1 MKKFSFKAII
11 AGLTA
16 AAALLSSC
24 SVTQADSSSKS
35 SGGSDTKAT
44 STDYKYGK
52 IDIPGRDGAL
62 CGAPI
67 YIAYE
72 NGYFAEE
79 GFDVNLISA
88 DFETRKIGLNNG
100 TIPIVNG
107 DFQFFPSI
115 ENGIDVKVV
124 DGLHEGCIKF
134 AVRPDS
140 DIETV
145 EDLKGKKIGVDEIGG
160 TPHQVASLWLENAGI
175 SADPSDGEV
184 TFLPYSDGNLEFEAL
199 ASGEIDVAAL
209 WDPLGSI
216 HEKAGDVKIIFDLGT
231 DPYFSGYFCCFLY
244 ASTKVINE
252 KPDEVAALLRAYRK
266 AQEFIYENPEETVDI
281 IINGNY
287 ASIEDKELA
296 VELIKSYGYPSASEH
311 DDSWDQKV
319 KDNVVYFVNGLS
331 QIGYLESDPAEFA
344 DKIYYKVDVNLGA
357 DETAVNAPADT
368 GEAEGKDVAIDE
380 NSEAAPGR
388 LAVEPDGMN
397 TCCKEKEKA

>member
-1 MKKFSFKAII
+1 MVKMKKKLFAMIM
-11 AGLTA
+11 A
-16 AAALLSSC
+16 AVTVMASC
-24 SVTQADSSSKS
+24 SVSEGNDSGKD
-35 SGGSDTKAT
+35 SGET
-44 STDYKYGK
+44 SPKTENTEYKYGS
-52 IDIPGRDGAL
+52 IDIPGKDGAL

-140 DIETV
+140 DISTV
-145 EDLKGKKIGVDEIGG
+145 DDLKGKKIGVDEIGG

-175 SADPSDGEV
+175 SADPADGEV

-199 ASGEIDVAAL
+199 ANGEIDVAAL

-216 HEKAGDVKIIFDLGT
+216 HEKAGDVKIVFDLGT
-231 DPYFSGYFCCFLY
+231 DPYFEDHFCCFLY
-244 ASTKVINE
+244 ASTKVLNDD
-252 KPDEVAALLRAYRK
+252 PDEVAALLRAYRK
-266 AQEFIYENPEETVDI
+266 AQEWLYENPEEAVDI
-281 IINGNY
+281 IVDKNY

-296 VELIKSYGYPSASEH
+296 ADLIKSYGFPSAAEH
-311 DDSWDQKV
+311 DENWDAHVESDV
-319 KDNVVYFVNGLS
+319 KYFVDGLS
-331 QIGYLESDPAEFA
+331 KIGYLESDPDEFA
-344 DKIYYKVDVNLGA
+344 KNIYQKVEV
-357 DETAVNAPADT
+357 
-368 GEAEGKDVAIDE
+368 GK
-380 NSEAAPGR
+380 
-388 LAVEPDGMN
+388 
-397 TCCKEKEKA
+397 

>member
-1 MKKFSFKAII
+1 MKNTRIISAI
-11 AGLTA
+11 AA
-16 AAALLSSC
+16 MVFAAALGSC
-24 SVTQADSSSKS
+24 SVSEADSASEK
-35 SGGSDTKAT
+35 DTASAKT
-44 STDYKYGK
+44 ENTDFKYGK
-52 IDIPGRDGAL
+52 IDIPGKDGAL

-67 YIAYE
+67 YVAYE

-140 DIETV
+140 DINGV

-199 ASGEIDVAAL
+199 ANGEIDVAAL

-216 HEKAGDVKIIFDLGT
+216 HEKAGDVKIIFDLGK
-231 DPYFSGYFCCFLY
+231 DPYFESHFCCFLY
-244 ASTKVINE
+244 ASTKVLNE
-252 KPDEVAALLRAYRK
+252 DPEEVAALLRAYRK
-266 AQEFIYENPEETVDI
+266 AQEWIYENPEQAVDLI
-281 IINGNY
+281 VDKNY
-287 ASIEDKELA
+287 ASIEDRELA
-296 VELIKSYGYPSASEH
+296 VDLIKGYGFPSAAEH
-311 DDSWDQKV
+311 DENWDSHVEEDV
-319 KDNVVYFVNGLS
+319 KYFVDGLS
-331 QIGYLESDPAEFA
+331 QIGYLESDPDQFA
-344 DKIYYKVDVNLGA
+344 KDIYQKVEVS
-357 DETAVNAPADT
+357 
-368 GEAEGKDVAIDE
+368 K
-380 NSEAAPGR
+380 
-388 LAVEPDGMN
+388 
-397 TCCKEKEKA
+397 

>member
-1 MKKFSFKAII
+1 MKKLK
-11 AGLTA
+11 LTA
-16 AAALLSSC
+16 ALTAVALSVSVLASC
-24 SVTQADSSSKS
+24 SVSEAGSDAGSAA
-35 SGGSDTKAT
+35 GGSNVTNT
-44 STDYKYGK
+44 SYKYGK
-52 IDIPGRDGAL
+52 VDIPGKDGAL

-100 TIPIVNG
+100 SIPIVNG

-115 ENGIDVKVV
+115 ENGIKVKVV

-140 DIETV
+140 DISTV

-199 ASGEIDVAAL
+199 ANGEIDVAAL

-216 HEKAGDVKIIFDLGT
+216 HEKAGDVKIIFDLGK
-231 DPYFSGYFCCFLY
+231 DEYFADHFCCFLY
-244 ASTKVINE
+244 ASNKVLEENPE
-252 KPDEVAALLRAYRK
+252 EVAALLRAYRK
-266 AQEFIYENPEETVDI
+266 AQEWIYENPEEAVDI
-281 IINGNY
+281 IVNKNY

-296 VELIKSYGYPSASEH
+296 VNLVKSYGYPSAAEH
-311 DDSWDQKV
+311 SGDWDAHVEGDV
-319 KDNVVYFVNGLS
+319 KYFVDGLAK
-331 QIGYLESDPAEFA
+331 IGYLQSDPDQFA
-344 DKIYYKVDVNLGA
+344 KDIYQKVDVG
-357 DETAVNAPADT
+357 
-368 GEAEGKDVAIDE
+368 
-380 NSEAAPGR
+380 
-388 LAVEPDGMN
+388 
-397 TCCKEKEKA
+397 

>member
-1 MKKFSFKAII
+1 MKRKKRLIFTVLA
-11 AGLTA
+11 A
-16 AAALLSSC
+16 AAALFSVTGC
-24 SVTQADSSSKS
+24 SVSTAEPEAAGTNPPAAGETAPAGTEQQ
-35 SGGSDTKAT
+35 KAEQT
-44 STDYKYGK
+44 EFKFGK
-52 IDIPGRDGAL
+52 IDIPGKDGAL

-79 GFDVNLISA
+79 GFDVTLISA

-115 ENGIDVKVV
+115 ENGINVKVV

-140 DIETV
+140 DISTV

-175 SADPSDGEV
+175 SADPADGEV

-216 HEKAGDVKIIFDLGT
+216 KEKAGEVKIIFDLGT
-231 DPYFSGYFCCFLY
+231 DPFFKGKFCCFLY
-244 ASTKVINE
+244 ASEKVLNDNPE
-252 KPDEVAALLRAYRK
+252 EVAALLRAYRK
-266 AQEFIYENPEETVDI
+266 AQEWIYENPEGAVKKI
-281 IINGNY
+281 ISGNY
-287 ASIEDKELA
+287 ASIEDEELA
-296 VELIKSYGYPSASEH
+296 VELIKSYGYPSAAQHGEQ
-311 DDSWDQKV
+311 WDETV
-319 KDNVVYFVNGLS
+319 EENVRYFVNGLS
-331 QIGYLESDPAEFA
+331 EIGYLESDPEQFA
-344 DKIYYKVDVNLGA
+344 ADIYQKVDVGA
-357 DETAVNAPADT
+357 Y
-368 GEAEGKDVAIDE
+368 
-380 NSEAAPGR
+380 
-388 LAVEPDGMN
+388 
-397 TCCKEKEKA
+397 

>member
-1 MKKFSFKAII
+1 MKKKKI
-11 AGLTA
+11 LPLLLA
-16 AAALLSSC
+16 AAITLASC
-24 SVTQADSSSKS
+24 SVSEAGSSASGS
-35 SGGSDTKAT
+35 AGGSAN
-44 STDYKYGK
+44 SASGDYKYGK
-52 IDIPGRDGAL
+52 IDIPGKDGAL

-140 DIETV
+140 DIDSV
-145 EDLKGKKIGVDEIGG
+145 DDLKGKKIGVDEIGG

-175 SADPSDGEV
+175 SADPSKGDV

-199 ASGEIDVAAL
+199 ANGEIDVAAL

-216 HEKAGDVKIIFDLGT
+216 HEKAGDVKILFDLGK
-231 DPYFSGYFCCFLY
+231 DPYFADHFCCFLY
-244 ASTKVINE
+244 ASNKVLEEN
-252 KPDEVAALLRAYRK
+252 PDEVAALLRAYRK
-266 AQEFIYENPEETVDI
+266 AQEWLYEHPEEAVDI
-281 IINGNY
+281 IVNKNY
-287 ASIEDKELA
+287 ASIEDKDLA
-296 VELIKSYGYPSASEH
+296 VELIKSYGFPSAAEH
-311 DDSWDQKV
+311 DENWDSHVQSDV
-319 KDNVVYFVNGLS
+319 KYFVDGLS
-331 QIGYLESDPAEFA
+331 SIGYLQSDPGEFA
-344 DKIYYKVDVNLGA
+344 DKIYQKVDVN
-357 DETAVNAPADT
+357 
-368 GEAEGKDVAIDE
+368 K
-380 NSEAAPGR
+380 
-388 LAVEPDGMN
+388 
-397 TCCKEKEKA
+397 